1 MAVET
6 VREALVRGSDQP
18 SVQESDII
26 EISWDETSTP
36 PEFSDIP
43 TYPFSGQQIIRGEYK
58 YESNPRFG
66 SPETSE
72 GSLQIRTGSGL
83 MLVRTERDRPKPS
96 KIVSAIEETLNG
108 GFEIGGSF
116 VPNQQKV
123 WDFIDAA
130 NKVIDLKVYT
140 PHGEVKRA
148 EEIASGNVEQF
159 SPKIADIRFDHNGES
174 VEVEYRDNRL
184 SINSDNEELREYV
197 IQIFESTIFDA

>member
-6 VREALVRGSDQP
+6 VREALVSGSDQP
-18 SVQESDII
+18 SVQESDVI
-26 EISWDETSTP
+26 EISWDETATP
-36 PEFSDIP
+36 DDFDDISL
-43 TYPFSGQQIIRGEYK
+43 YPFSEQQIIRGHYE

-96 KIVSAIEETLNG
+96 KIISAIEETLNG

-116 VPNQQKV
+116 VPNQSKV

-130 NKVIDLKVYT
+130 DKVLDLKVYT
-140 PHGEVKRA
+140 SHGEVKRIEEVASENA
-148 EEIASGNVEQF
+148 EEF
-159 SPKIADIRFDHNGES
+159 SPKIADLRFNHNEES
-174 VEVEYRDNRL
+174 VDVEYRDNRL
-184 SINSDNEELREYV
+184 TINSDNPELREYV
-197 IQIFESTIFDA
+197 IQIFESTIFDS